1 MDIIIND
8 DYASLDT
15 GIFGFYYGY
24 EYGKDE
30 DENDVYGFE
39 VVKNGEKIYRIS
51 YEDMKQ
57 QKCCPDKLDMEEC
70 LLFGIGLY
78 VNIMARKINPYDID
92 KFLGKDVKVEHLNGN
107 TYVGLFKKEENKEKW
122 YYLEPCYNLGMNNC
136 HFLKDDIVNIKLMED
151 K

>member
-1 MDIIIND
+1 MDITISD
-8 DYASLDT
+8 DYAVLDT

-24 EYGKDE
+24 EFGKDE
-30 DENDVYGFE
+30 EGNDVYGFE

-57 QKCCPDKLDMEEC
+57 QKYCPDKWDMEEC

-92 KFLGKDVKVEHLNGN
+92 KFLGKDVKVKHLNGK
-107 TYVGLFKKEENKEKW
+107 TYVGKLGIEKFSNDK
-122 YYLEPCYNLGMNNC
+122 YYLKPCYNLGMHNC
-136 HFLKDDIVNIKLMED
+136 HFLKDDIVNIELMED